1 MKDYVIPTVEVFR
14 LQVESPIAASTSGN
28 LEDMKIYDVEYDD

>member
-1 MKDYVIPTVEVFR
+1 MKDYVIPTVEVLR

-28 LEDMKIYDVEYDD
+28 LEDLYIHDVDYDD